1 MKKVLVIS
9 YDPDLKQDIAES
21 MASDHVVPAYET
33 VTVLGHDKMAA
44 GAAYSIEE
52 AKQALDACDYAI
64 VVGDSIYTSDPYDAE
79 NNEDLVC
86 DIVKFG
92 NAEML
97 WLYKKLLEEEKL
109 AVITDI
115 EEY

>member
-1 MKKVLVIS
+1 MKKVLVIG

-21 MASDHVVPAYET
+21 MAHDHVVPPYET

-44 GAAYSIEE
+44 GAAYTIEE
-52 AKQALDACDYAI
+52 AKQAFDACDCAI
-64 VVGDSIYTSDPYDAE
+64 VVGDSIAYDSE

-86 DIVKFG
+86 DIVEFG

-109 AVITDI
+109 AAITDI